1 MTLKIFNSEDFIM
14 EITYTEKDGI
24 LYPNL
29 ALPKHTNYP
38 IGKYGRMRLEFLKNH
53 RKGTYT
59 TLLMSCKLNEHLY
72 GIEQMAKQQIDLA
85 ISKIAKERGITEG
98 LKAENPMRWVQEMN
112 NVKKCT
118 EEIVLREIV
127 YR

>member
-1 MTLKIFNSEDFIM
+1 M

-24 LYPNL
+24 FYPNL
-29 ALPKHTNYP
+29 ALPEHTNYP

-72 GIEQMAKQQIDLA
+72 EIEQTAKQQIYLA

-112 NVKKCT
+112 NVKHCAEKMVMN
-118 EEIVLREIV
+118 EIA
-127 YR
+127 YK

>member
-1 MTLKIFNSEDFIM
+1 M
-14 EITYTEKDGI
+14 EITYTEKDGF

-29 ALPKHTNYP
+29 ALPEQTNYP

-59 TLLMSCKLNEHLY
+59 TLLMSCKLSEHLY
-72 GIEQMAKQQIDLA
+72 EIEQTAKQQIYLA

-98 LKAENPMRWVQEMN
+98 LKAESPMCWVQEMN
-112 NVKKCT
+112 NVKKCA
-118 EEIVLREIV
+118 EEIVLREIL

>member
-1 MTLKIFNSEDFIM
+1 M

-29 ALPKHTNYP
+29 ALPEHTHYP
-38 IGKYGRMRLEFLKNH
+38 IGKYGRMRLDFLKNH
-53 RKGTYT
+53 RKGMYT
-59 TLLMSCKLNEHLY
+59 TLLTQCKLNEHLHHIDEQAMEMLE
-72 GIEQMAKQQIDLA
+72 IEVLKL
-85 ISKIAKERGITEG
+85 SEKNGITEK
-98 LKAENPMRWVQEMN
+98 LKASNQMRWMQEMN
-112 NVKKCT
+112 NVKKYA

>member
-24 LYPNL
+24 FYPNL
-29 ALPKHTNYP
+29 ALPEQTNYP

-59 TLLMSCKLNEHLY
+59 TLLTSCKLNEHLHE
-72 GIEQMAKQQIDLA
+72 IEQTAKHQLDLT
-85 ISKIAKERGITEG
+85 ISQIAKERGITEK

-112 NVKKCT
+112 NAKKCA
-118 EEIVLREIV
+118 EEMVLNKIV

>member
-1 MTLKIFNSEDFIM
+1 M

-29 ALPKHTNYP
+29 ALPEQTNYP
-38 IGKYGRMRLEFLKNH
+38 IGKYGRIRLEFLKNH

-72 GIEQMAKQQIDLA
+72 EVEQTAKQQFDLT
-85 ISKIAKERGITEG
+85 ISQIAVERGIT
-98 LKAENPMRWVQEMN
+98 
-112 NVKKCT
+112 
-118 EEIVLREIV
+118 
-127 YR
+127 

>member
-1 MTLKIFNSEDFIM
+1 M
-14 EITYTEKDGI
+14 EITYTEKDGF

-29 ALPKHTNYP
+29 ALPEHTNYP

-72 GIEQMAKQQIDLA
+72 KIEQTAKHQIDLA
-85 ISKIAKERGITEG
+85 ISQIAMERGITEN

-112 NVKKCT
+112 NAKKCA
-118 EEIVLREIV
+118 EEMVLNEIV

>member
-1 MTLKIFNSEDFIM
+1 M

-24 LYPNL
+24 FYPNL
-29 ALPKHTNYP
+29 ALPEHTNYP

-72 GIEQMAKQQIDLA
+72 EIEQAAKQQIYLA
-85 ISKIAKERGITEG
+85 ISKIAVERGITEE
-98 LKAENPMRWVQEMN
+98 LKSTNPMRWVQEMN
-112 NVKKCT
+112 NAKKCA

>member
-1 MTLKIFNSEDFIM
+1 M

-24 LYPNL
+24 FYPNL
-29 ALPKHTNYP
+29 TLPEHTYYP
-38 IGKYGRMRLEFLKNH
+38 IGKYGRMRLGFLKNH

-72 GIEQMAKQQIDLA
+72 EIEQTAKHQIDLA
-85 ISKIAKERGITEG
+85 ISQIAMERGIAEE
-98 LKAENPMRWVQEMN
+98 LKAKNPMRWLQEMN
-112 NVKKCT
+112 NAKKCA
-118 EEIVLREIV
+118 EEMVLNEVV

>member
-1 MTLKIFNSEDFIM
+1 M

-29 ALPKHTNYP
+29 ALPEQTNYP

-59 TLLMSCKLNEHLY
+59 TLLTQCKLNEHLY
-72 GIEQMAKQQIDLA
+72 EIEQAAKQQLDLA
-85 ISKIAKERGITEG
+85 ISQIAVERGITEE
-98 LKAENPMRWVQEMN
+98 LKAINPMRWVQEMN
-112 NVKKCT
+112 NVKKCA
-118 EEIVLREIV
+118 EEIVLQEIV
-127 YR
+127 YN

>member
-1 MTLKIFNSEDFIM
+1 M

-24 LYPNL
+24 LFPNL
-29 ALPKHTNYP
+29 ALPEQTNYP
-38 IGKYGRMRLEFLKNH
+38 IGKYGRIRLEFLKNH

-72 GIEQMAKQQIDLA
+72 EVEQTAKQQFDLT
-85 ISKIAKERGITEG
+85 ISQIAVERGITEE
-98 LKAENPMRWVQEMN
+98 LKSTNPMRWVQEMN
-112 NVKKCT
+112 NVKKCA
-118 EEIVLREIV
+118 EEIVLQEIV

>member
-1 MTLKIFNSEDFIM
+1 M

-24 LYPNL
+24 FYPNL
-29 ALPKHTNYP
+29 ALPEQTNYP

-53 RKGTYT
+53 RKGMYT

-72 GIEQMAKQQIDLA
+72 EIEQAAKQQIELT
-85 ISKIAKERGITEG
+85 ISQMAVERGITEK
-98 LKAENPMRWVQEMN
+98 LKATNPMRWVQEMN
-112 NVKKCT
+112 NAKKCA

>member
-1 MTLKIFNSEDFIM
+1 MD
-14 EITYTEKDGI
+14 ITYTEKDGI

-29 ALPKHTNYP
+29 ALPEQTNYP

-72 GIEQMAKQQIDLA
+72 GIEQMAKQQIDLT

-112 NVKKCT
+112 NVKKCA
-118 EEIVLREIV
+118 EEIVLQEIV

>member
-1 MTLKIFNSEDFIM
+1 M

-29 ALPKHTNYP
+29 ALPEHTNYP
-38 IGKYGRMRLEFLKNH
+38 IGKYGRMRLEFLQHH

-59 TLLMSCKLNEHLY
+59 TLLTSCKLNEHLY
-72 GIEQMAKQQIDLA
+72 EIERTAKQQIDLA
-85 ISKIAKERGITEG
+85 ISQIAGEHGITEK
-98 LKAENPMRWVQEMN
+98 LKTKNPMRWVQEMN
-112 NVKKCT
+112 NAKKCA
-118 EEIVLREIV
+118 EEMVLREIV